1 MAAHAHD
8 TTTAKA
14 ATGGMTIAALGVVFG
29 DIGTSPFYMM
39 RDAFGHTG
47 GLPLN
52 EEGIMGL
59 LSMVFWALTLIVTI
73 KYVVLI
79 MQADNKGEGG
89 VLSLASLALRT
100 GHHAPRRRAVIAI
113 MALFGL
119 ALFYG
124 DGLITPT
131 VSVLGAVEGLKV
143 IDPGFQSYVVP
154 IALIILTG
162 LFLIQN
168 RGTGKV
174 GNMFGPVMLLWF
186 AILGIMGTLQIAEN
200 PYILAAV
207 SPHYAAM
214 LIYDY
219 PWQAFV
225 GLGAV
230 VLAVTGAEALYADMG
245 HFGKNPIRRAWA
257 FIVFPG
263 LILNYF
269 GQGAMM
275 LARPETASA
284 PFFKMAPDWALIPLV
299 LLATVAAV
307 IASQAIISGVFSL
320 TRQAI
325 QLGYLPRMDI
335 RHTSDT
341 EMGQIYIPRVNWLL
355 MIGVMGLVIGFQE
368 SSRLTAAYGIAV
380 TGAMAIDA
388 VLAAIVARWL
398 WGWSRWAS
406 LSVFGLFFLIDI
418 ALFSSN
424 AMKIPQG
431 GWFPLAVA
439 VVLVTLFLTWKRGRE
454 ALVSKLYRDA
464 MPMKE
469 FLNVWNKT
477 TERVTG
483 TAVFMTSNPGVV
495 PTAFLHNLKHNHVV
509 HERVVLMK
517 VNTEDVPRVPDAQRV
532 EVEKLGKGFH
542 VVIAHYGFM
551 ERPDIPRLLEICRT
565 HGIAF
570 DLMDTTFFLGR
581 ETLIPGSR
589 SELSWWQVQIFI
601 WLQGSALSATRFFR
615 IPANR
620 VVEMG
625 AQIEI

>member
-1 MAAHAHD
+1 M
-8 TTTAKA
+8 
-14 ATGGMTIAALGVVFG
+14 
-29 DIGTSPFYMM
+29 
-39 RDAFGHTG
+39 
-47 GLPLN
+47 
-52 EEGIMGL
+52 
-59 LSMVFWALTLIVTI
+59 
-73 KYVVLI
+73 
-79 MQADNKGEGG
+79 G
-89 VLSLASLALRT
+89 VLQISQN
-100 GHHAPRRRAVIAI
+100 
-113 MALFGL
+113 
-119 ALFYG
+119 
-124 DGLITPT
+124 
-131 VSVLGAVEGLKV
+131 
-143 IDPGFQSYVVP
+143 PG
-154 IALIILTG
+154 
-162 LFLIQN
+162 
-168 RGTGKV
+168 
-174 GNMFGPVMLLWF
+174 
-186 AILGIMGTLQIAEN
+186 
-200 PYILAAV
+200 ILAAI

-214 LIYDY
+214 LIWDY
-219 PWQAFV
+219 PWQAFI

-245 HFGKNPIRRAWA
+245 HFGRNPIRRAWA

-263 LILNYF
+263 LVLNYF

-275 LARPETASA
+275 LARPETATA

-299 LLATVAAV
+299 LLSTLAAI

-355 MIGVMGLVIGFQE
+355 MFGVMGLVLGFQE
-368 SSRLTAAYGIAV
+368 SSKLTAAYGIAV

-398 WGWSRWAS
+398 WGWSRWSA
-406 LSVFGLFFLIDI
+406 LAVFGLFFVIDM
-418 ALFSSN
+418 ALFASN

-439 VVLVTLFLTWKRGRE
+439 VALVTLFLTWKRGRE

-469 FLNVWNKT
+469 FLGVWNKT

-542 VVIAHYGFM
+542 SVIAHYGFM

-589 SELSWWQVQIFI
+589 SELSWWQAQLFI
-601 WLQGSALSATRFFR
+601 WMQGSALSATRFFR
-615 IPANR
+615 IPPNR

>member
-1 MAAHAHD
+1 MAAHAQTD
-8 TTTAKA
+8 GTTKA
-14 ATGGMTIAALGVVFG
+14 ATGGLTVAALGVVFG

-52 EEGIMGL
+52 EDGIMGL

-100 GHHAPRRRAVIAI
+100 GHHAPRRRAAI
-113 MALFGL
+113 SILALFGL

-131 VSVLGAVEGLKV
+131 VSVLGAVEGLKA
-143 IDPGFQSYVVP
+143 IDPAFQTYVVP

-162 LFLIQN
+162 LFLIQS
-168 RGTGKV
+168 RGTGTV
-174 GNMFGPVMLLWF
+174 GTLFGPVMLVWF
-186 AILGIMGTLQIAEN
+186 SVLGVMGALQISEN
-200 PYILAAV
+200 PGILAAI
-207 SPHYAAM
+207 SPHYAVQ
-214 LIYDY
+214 LFWNY
-219 PWQAFV
+219 PWQAYV

-245 HFGKNPIRRAWA
+245 HFGKNPIRRAWV

-263 LILNYF
+263 LVLNYF

-284 PFFKMAPDWALIPLV
+284 PFFKMAPESALIPLV
-299 LLATVAAV
+299 LLSTLAAV

-341 EMGQIYIPRVNWLL
+341 EMGQIYISRVNWLL
-355 MIGVMGLVIGFQE
+355 MFGVMGLVLGFQE
-368 SSRLTAAYGIAV
+368 SSKLTAAYGIAV

-406 LSVFGLFFLIDI
+406 LAVFGLFFLIDL

-439 VVLVTLFLTWKRGRE
+439 VALVVLFMTWKRGRE
-454 ALVSKLYRDA
+454 ALVAKLYRDA

-469 FLNVWNKT
+469 FLGVWNKT

-517 VNTEDVPRVPDAQRV
+517 VNTEDIPRVLDAQRV
-532 EVEKLGKGFH
+532 EIEKLGKGFH
-542 VVIAHYGFM
+542 SVVAHYGFM
-551 ERPDIPRLLEICRT
+551 ERPDVPALLEHCRSK
-565 HGIAF
+565 GLAF

-589 SELSWWQVQIFI
+589 SELSWWQAQIFI
-601 WLQGSALSATRFFR
+601 WMQGSALSATRFFR
-615 IPANR
+615 IPPNR